1 VLEPS
6 SCAIWHTVPDRET
19 SPAVRYDPRVSHSA
33 ASAVGAEPSLRE
45 RPEYVL
51 GSVDNA
57 LKLIWLLRER
67 GALRVSEAA
76 EALET
81 SRSTA
86 YRLLA
91 MLEYHRFA
99 QQDPD
104 TRIYAAGPGLLEVGL
119 SVLGSIDIRA
129 VARPSLERL
138 VEDVEETVHL
148 VMLHGSSVLFLD
160 SVETP
165 RSVRVGARVGNVM
178 LAHCTASGKAILAQL
193 TADQLHLLCPEG
205 RLQQMTPRSLL
216 TLRELEAELDVI
228 RTRGYA
234 TNFGESETDVAA
246 VAVAIGGQ
254 PGNRRASVTVSAPI
268 GRLER
273 DRVQEIAAAARR
285 CAEEIERRSS
295 APATA

>member
-1 VLEPS
+1 MSV
-6 SCAIWHTVPDRET
+6 
-19 SPAVRYDPRVSHSA
+19 
-33 ASAVGAEPSLRE
+33 EPSLRE
-45 RPEYVL
+45 RPDYVL

-57 LKLIWLLRER
+57 LRLIWLLRDR

-76 EALET
+76 EALDT

-99 QQDPD
+99 QQDPE
-104 TRIYAAGPGLLEVGL
+104 TKIYAAGPGLLEVGL

-129 VARPSLERL
+129 VARPALEQL

-148 VMLHGSSVLFLD
+148 VTLHGSSVLFLD

-193 TADQLHLLCPEG
+193 KPEQLHQLYPKE
-205 RLQQMTPRSLL
+205 RLTQMTPRSLL
-216 TLRELEAELDVI
+216 TLRELEAELDAI

-234 TNFGESETDVAA
+234 TNFGESEADVAA

-268 GRLER
+268 GRLDR
-273 DRVQEIAAAARR
+273 DRVEEIAAATRR
-285 CAEEIERRSS
+285 CADEIERRSS
-295 APATA
+295 APVTDRAV